1 MKELMKYISYG
12 LCSGSMYA
20 IVALGYTLVYGI
32 VRLINFAH
40 GDFIMV
46 GGYTLFFTI
55 PIMTK
60 LGFPAWSAVLF
71 GTIVCGLVGILVER
85 IAYRPIR
92 KKGDNMTALITAI
105 AMSLILEN
113 LAQMIPPIGPN
124 PKVFDLSRAVF
135 HVGDIQL
142 GSITLNGKTVIAM
155 GICFI
160 VMIGLK
166 FIVSKTRFGMAMR
179 AISEDKE
186 AAILVGMDVNKTIG
200 MTFAVG
206 ASLAAFASL
215 IYCAQYNK
223 VYTTLGSTLG
233 LVAFVAA
240 VVGGIGSIP
249 GALVGGF
256 IIGIVRELTA
266 GYISSGAAEAI
277 VYAVLILVLIV
288 KPTGIFGKN
297 EKEKV

>member
-1 MKELMKYISYG
+1 
-12 LCSGSMYA
+12 
-20 IVALGYTLVYGI
+20 
-32 VRLINFAH
+32 
-40 GDFIMV
+40 
-46 GGYTLFFTI
+46 
-55 PIMTK
+55 
-60 LGFPAWSAVLF
+60 
-71 GTIVCGLVGILVER
+71 
-85 IAYRPIR
+85 
-92 KKGDNMTALITAI
+92 
-105 AMSLILEN
+105 
-113 LAQMIPPIGPN
+113 
-124 PKVFDLSRAVF
+124 
-135 HVGDIQL
+135 
-142 GSITLNGKTVIAM
+142 
-155 GICFI
+155 
-160 VMIGLK
+160 MIGLK